1 MKYKTVVP
9 AILLL
14 IFLAISLP
22 IHSNEDFLKK
32 AQKSMDLLDYDQAI
46 YYYKQALIED
56 PSKPEIRPRLGFCY
70 FRTGK
75 REEVVRV
82 CLDELALYPGSL
94 HARILLAYVY
104 FHQGK
109 IKEMVA
115 TCQDFNL
122 SLEKYRI
129 NEVKKMGK
137 AYKVKRGSQW
147 RLTEENSAVLH
158 TKILD
163 RYSNL
168 GLPYFMLG
176 VYHKTNLNFDKASQ
190 NIQKALHWGYDPLE
204 CHIQLNDIE
213 LIQNNWEMAI
223 QKARYAHSV
232 VDSQAELYF
241 LMGYSYYQMGYMD
254 RAEACFSNAYE
265 LKPYVIETLKN
276 LSKVYLATGNFE
288 DAEKRLKQVMKVSTF
303 DYSAQ
308 FLYDRARKKQRLPNP
323 AQRLK
328 LTKTLAERPSM
339 KYKYT
344 FETDITFVANLINSA
359 AMTLL
364 KKGLLDEAIVMTESF
379 LEVYEA
385 ASVLNY
391 NLGHFYNMKND
402 LDNALKFAW
411 IAAELQEDFKDAYDL
426 IGNIFLKMG
435 DLESSIKAYRKV
447 IAIDPKDAMSH
458 YNLGCAFFAKGDM
471 VRAEECW
478 LNAIR
483 NEKNKRA
490 KNRDEISDDE
500 LSFSL
505 VVVGRRVA
513 FKSYESLGQLYKSQK
528 LWDKA
533 LKQFQFALE
542 LEPNR
547 SELHYEIG
555 KVHMERGNISEAIQ
569 SFEKYVYFGGS
580 KEEEVKRIL
589 DDLKSKKKGFDN

>member
-1 MKYKTVVP
+1 MKHKTVVP
-9 AILLL
+9 AILIL

-22 IHSNEDFLKK
+22 VHSKEDFLKK

-46 YYYKQALIED
+46 YYYKQALSED

-70 FRTGK
+70 FRLGK
-75 REEVVRV
+75 YEDAVRV
-82 CLDELALYPGSL
+82 CSDEVALYPESL
-94 HARILLAYVY
+94 HARILLAYVH
-104 FHQGK
+104 FHQGENEDMITACQSFHTTLEQHFSDEEQK
-109 IKEMVA
+109 VGKE
-115 TCQDFNL
+115 
-122 SLEKYRI
+122 
-129 NEVKKMGK
+129 
-137 AYKVKRGSQW
+137 YKVKRGSQR
-147 RLTEENSAVLH
+147 RLSKENLEVLCQ
-158 TKILD
+158 KIQKS
-163 RYSNL
+163 YSNL
-168 GLPYFMLG
+168 GLPYFLLG
-176 VYHKTNLNFDKASQ
+176 VYHKKNLNFDKASQ
-190 NIQKALHWGYDPLE
+190 NIQRALHWGYDPLE
-204 CHIQLNDIE
+204 CHIQLIDVE
-213 LIQNNWEMAI
+213 LMQNNWEMAI
-223 QKARYAHSV
+223 QKARDAHSV
-232 VDSQAELYF
+232 VDSQAELFF
-241 LMGYSYYQMGYMD
+241 LMGYSYYQMAYMD

-265 LKPYVIETLKN
+265 LKPYAIETLKN

-288 DAEKRLKQVMKVSTF
+288 DAEKRLKQIMKASPF
-303 DYSAQ
+303 NYSAQ
-308 FLYDRARKKQRLPNP
+308 FLYDRARKKQRLPSP

-328 LTKTLAERPSM
+328 LTKILAERPSM

-402 LDNALKFAW
+402 LDSALKFAW

-447 IAIDPKDAMSH
+447 ISIDPKDAMSH
-458 YNLGCAFFAKGDM
+458 YNLGCAFSAKGDM

-483 NEKNKRA
+483 NEKNKRV

-513 FKSYESLGQLYKSQK
+513 FKSYESLGQLYKGQK

-533 LKQFQFALE
+533 LKQFRFALE

-555 KVHMERGNISEAIQ
+555 KVHMERENISEAIQ

-589 DDLKSKKKGFDN
+589 DDLKSKKKEFDN